1 MPFPEKKH
9 QKANK
14 DKTLKKHRKF
24 YNIWCNTFYDQLH
37 FIFISQAH
45 SISHFFKQHFHK
57 IISQKSLNIKIS
69 KIKPTRDKKHR
80 NYFFPVSNQT
90 HSNSLSY
97 FRKQHLEYV
106 TVSKP
111 KSFSLDRLNRTNTH
125 NIQLS
130 QLPVPS

>member
-45 SISHFFKQHFHK
+45 SISHFFLIAFSQNNQLEVLKHK
-57 IISQKSLNIKIS
+57 NFKNK
-69 KIKPTRDKKHR
+69 
-80 NYFFPVSNQT
+80 
-90 HSNSLSY
+90 
-97 FRKQHLEYV
+97 
-106 TVSKP
+106 
-111 KSFSLDRLNRTNTH
+111 TN
-125 NIQLS
+125 
-130 QLPVPS
+130 